1 MPPTPD
7 PSSPSPL
14 TVRWRCCIIQNV
26 WAGRTA
32 AGRGSP
38 RTKAEEAERR
48 CAGVAASLLLS
59 RHKCRPHYLGLGGSE
74 GLAGLGRRCCCCWR
88 AVRGR
93 VACARLVTAAVP
105 QYHLQE
111 GLTGSFLITIGS
123 LPKLWHTQRDMSP
136 SVGPERLF
144 PAVAMIG
151 LNHLRRHLS
160 APDGSLLG
168 TTGEEGDRRDL
179 CHSSDESCRPA
190 LLCNAEPYQPDRSM
204 ETIHTINNL
213 VLPITDY
220 TQSRQCF
227 RFGSVK
233 LKHMCCSMYVICV
246 YVLLSIDEHRS
257 CPPAQFLS

>member
-1 MPPTPD
+1 MDTE
-7 PSSPSPL
+7 SFSFWNW
-14 TVRWRCCIIQNV
+14 VE
-26 WAGRTA
+26 
-32 AGRGSP
+32 
-38 RTKAEEAERR
+38 KK
-48 CAGVAASLLLS
+48 LS
-59 RHKCRPHYLGLGGSE
+59 RGIV
-74 GLAGLGRRCCCCWR
+74 
-88 AVRGR
+88 VRT
-93 VACARLVTAAVP
+93 VC
-105 QYHLQE
+105 
-111 GLTGSFLITIGS
+111 
-123 LPKLWHTQRDMSP
+123 
-136 SVGPERLF
+136 PERLF

-151 LNHLRRHLS
+151 LNRLRRHLP

-168 TTGEEGDRRDL
+168 TTGKEGDRRDL

-257 CPPAQFLS
+257 CPPAQFLSWVLNFENVFCSVECSKMAQILAKQKIAHLRKFWPIKLVSLTMIIICPSLLTYLYV